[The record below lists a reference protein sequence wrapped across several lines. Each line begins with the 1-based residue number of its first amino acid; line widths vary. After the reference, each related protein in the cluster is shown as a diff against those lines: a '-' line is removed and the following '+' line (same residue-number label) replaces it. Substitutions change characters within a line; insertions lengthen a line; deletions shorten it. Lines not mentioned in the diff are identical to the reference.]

1 MICVSIQE
9 PSFER
14 CKEMM
19 LSLAA
24 KGADRI
30 AELRADLCH
39 FTPEQVSLLVA
50 ANPHT
55 IVTSRV
61 ESDNPSLS
69 FNRLCA
75 AIEAGAEYIDTELEY
90 PDDLQLQLRNR
101 ARSAG
106 TKLIV
111 SWHNFSTTPPL
122 KQLLEVY
129 RSCAEKGADV
139 VKIVTTANSLI
150 DATRTMRLYRS
161 VARLPRK
168 RDNRPP
174 LAAFAMGSAGKFTRY
189 LSLKLGSPL
198 SYTYPDGANATAPGQ
213 YSESQLAALL
223 EPGKIALPSLLRA
236 PGESTAAACGENTTA
251 APKEGTAAAPG
262 ESTATAPEESTAT
275 APQRERRSI
284 YIPCSKSHAQRAII
298 AAIYS
303 RGKSVLENFQPCNDS
318 AAALEVA
325 RQLGCRV
332 EESNMQVTIESS
344 GAEAIKNSLGE
355 RVTLHPGES
364 GLLTR
369 LLIPMACYFA
379 YGQKRT
385 VEISAEGSL
394 LTRDITATVEA
405 VENAG
410 FNCIARRE
418 EGKSGLFMP
427 CAISGREAEL
437 PEEIIIDGRTSSQI
451 ISGFLMALP
460 LFKRAVGINSFSV
473 ASMPYILLTE
483 SVLEEFGI
491 KVNSLPER
499 EGFRWQF
506 SGREEYKAKEVMLQ
520 SDWSSAAY
528 FLVAEAI
535 RQSLKIGSA
544 KGGELSFP
552 NLKRETKQ
560 ADEAILSILESCGCR
575 IERKEMRIWAPPA
588 LKPFRADATN
598 SPDLFPILAVLA
610 SFCEGRSSI
619 KGVGRLAA
627 KESNRAESIL
637 SELSA
642 IGANIQIQGDSMLI
656 EGAALSGGEIRSYND
671 HRIAMSAAIAALFIE
686 NPVYI
691 NEIKCINKSFP
702 TFFEVLKEYIKIIW
716 Q

>member
-30 AELRADLCH
+30 AELRADLCR

-111 SWHNFSTTPPL
+111 SWHNFSATPPL

-168 RDNRPP
+168 RIQRPP

-198 SYTYPDGANATAPGQ
+198 SYTYPDGAKATAPGQ

-223 EPGKIALPSLLRA
+223 EPGKIELPSLLRA
-236 PGESTAAACGENTTA
+236 PGESTAAA
-251 APKEGTAAAPG
+251 PL
-262 ESTATAPEESTAT
+262 
-275 APQRERRSI
+275 RERRSI

-303 RGKSVLENFQPCNDS
+303 RGKSILENFQPCNDS

-332 EESNMQVTIESS
+332 EESNMQVTIESP
-344 GAEAIKNSLGE
+344 GAEAIKDSLGE

-627 KESNRAESIL
+627 KESNRAESIF

>member
-61 ESDNPSLS
+61 ESNNPSLS

-111 SWHNFSTTPPL
+111 SWHNFSATPPL

-223 EPGKIALPSLLRA
+223 EPGKIELPSLLRA
-236 PGESTAAACGENTTA
+236 PGESTAAA
-251 APKEGTAAAPG
+251 PL
-262 ESTATAPEESTAT
+262 
-275 APQRERRSI
+275 RERRSI

-303 RGKSVLENFQPCNDS
+303 RGKSILENFQPCNDS

-332 EESNMQVTIESS
+332 EESNMQVTIESP

-588 LKPFRADATN
+588 LKSFRADATN

-610 SFCEGRSSI
+610 SFCKGRSSI

-627 KESNRAESIL
+627 KESNRAESIF

>member
-9 PSFER
+9 PSFEK
-14 CKEMM
+14 CKQMM

-24 KGADRI
+24 KGSDRI

-111 SWHNFSTTPPL
+111 SWHNFSATPPL

-168 RDNRPP
+168 RGNRPP

-198 SYTYPDGANATAPGQ
+198 SYTYPDGAKATAPGQ

-223 EPGKIALPSLLRA
+223 EPGKIELPSLLRA
-236 PGESTAAACGENTTA
+236 PGASTAA
-251 APKEGTAAAPG
+251 APKEGTAAALG
-262 ESTATAPEESTAT
+262 ESTAADPL
-275 APQRERRSI
+275 RERRSI

-332 EESNMQVTIESS
+332 EESNMQVTIESP

-460 LFKRAVGINSFSV
+460 LFKRAVGVNSFSV

-544 KGGELSFP
+544 RGGELSFP

-610 SFCEGRSSI
+610 SFCKGRSSI

-627 KESNRAESIL
+627 KESNRAESIF

-671 HRIAMSAAIAALFIE
+671 HRIAMSTAIASLFIE

>member
-9 PSFER
+9 PSFEK

-30 AELRADLCH
+30 AELRADLCR

-111 SWHNFSTTPPL
+111 SWHNFSATPPL

-168 RDNRPP
+168 RIHRPP

-198 SYTYPDGANATAPGQ
+198 SYTYPDGAKATAPGQ

-223 EPGKIALPSLLRA
+223 EPGKTELPSLLRA
-236 PGESTAAACGENTTA
+236 PGASTAAASGESA
-251 APKEGTAAAPG
+251 AAAPL
-262 ESTATAPEESTAT
+262 
-275 APQRERRSI
+275 REQRSI

-303 RGKSVLENFQPCNDS
+303 RGKSILENFQPCNDS

-332 EESNMQVTIESS
+332 EESNMQVTIESP

-460 LFKRAVGINSFSV
+460 LFKRAVGVNSFSV

-588 LKPFRADATN
+588 LKSFRADATN

-627 KESNRAESIL
+627 KESNRAESIF

-671 HRIAMSAAIAALFIE
+671 HRIAMSTAIASLFIE

>member
-90 PDDLQLQLRNR
+90 PDYLQLQLRNR

-111 SWHNFSTTPPL
+111 SWHNFSATPPL

-168 RDNRPP
+168 RGNRSP

-189 LSLKLGSPL
+189 LSLKIGSPL
-198 SYTYPDGANATAPGQ
+198 SYTYPDGAKATAPGQ

-223 EPGKIALPSLLRA
+223 EPGKIELPSLLRA
-236 PGESTAAACGENTTA
+236 PGASTAA
-251 APKEGTAAAPG
+251 APKEGTAAALG
-262 ESTATAPEESTAT
+262 ESTAADPL
-275 APQRERRSI
+275 RERRSI

-303 RGKSVLENFQPCNDS
+303 RGKSILENFQPCNDS

-332 EESNMQVTIESS
+332 EESNMRVTIESP

-588 LKPFRADATN
+588 LKSFRADATN

-627 KESNRAESIL
+627 KESNRAESIF

>member
-90 PDDLQLQLRNR
+90 PDYLQLQLRNR

-111 SWHNFSTTPPL
+111 SWHNFSATPPL

-168 RDNRPP
+168 RGNRSP

-189 LSLKLGSPL
+189 LSLKIGSPL
-198 SYTYPDGANATAPGQ
+198 SYTYPDGAKATAPGQ

-236 PGESTAAACGENTTA
+236 PGESTAAD
-251 APKEGTAAAPG
+251 PL
-262 ESTATAPEESTAT
+262 
-275 APQRERRSI
+275 RERRSI

-303 RGKSVLENFQPCNDS
+303 RGKSILENFQPCNDS

-332 EESNMQVTIESS
+332 EESNMRVTIESP

-588 LKPFRADATN
+588 LKSFRADATN

-627 KESNRAESIL
+627 KESNRAESIF

>member
-24 KGADRI
+24 KGSDRI

-111 SWHNFSTTPPL
+111 SWHNFSATPPL

-168 RDNRPP
+168 RGNRPP

-223 EPGKIALPSLLRA
+223 EPGKIELPSLLRA
-236 PGESTAAACGENTTA
+236 PGESTAAA
-251 APKEGTAAAPG
+251 PL
-262 ESTATAPEESTAT
+262 
-275 APQRERRSI
+275 RERRSI

-332 EESNMQVTIESS
+332 EESNMQVTIESP
-344 GAEAIKNSLGE
+344 GAEAIKDSLGE

-427 CAISGREAEL
+427 CSISGREAEL

-483 SVLEEFGI
+483 SVLDEFGI

-506 SGREEYKAKEVMLQ
+506 SGREEYKAKEIMLQ

-535 RQSLKIGSA
+535 RQSLKIGIA

-575 IERKEMRIWAPPA
+575 VERTEMRIWAPPA
-588 LKPFRADATN
+588 LKSFRADATN

-627 KESNRAESIL
+627 KESNRAESIF

-671 HRIAMSAAIAALFIE
+671 HRIAMSTAIASLFIE

>member
-111 SWHNFSTTPPL
+111 SWHNFSATPPL

-129 RSCAEKGADV
+129 HSCAEKGADV

-168 RDNRPP
+168 RIQRPP

-189 LSLKLGSPL
+189 LSLKIGSPL

-223 EPGKIALPSLLRA
+223 EAGKIELPSLLRA
-236 PGESTAAACGENTTA
+236 PGESTAAA
-251 APKEGTAAAPG
+251 PL
-262 ESTATAPEESTAT
+262 
-275 APQRERRSI
+275 RERRSI

-332 EESNMQVTIESS
+332 EESNMQVTIESP
-344 GAEAIKNSLGE
+344 GAEAIKDSLGE

-588 LKPFRADATN
+588 LKSFRADATN

-627 KESNRAESIL
+627 KESNRAESIF

>member
-9 PSFER
+9 PSFEK
-14 CKEMM
+14 CKQMM

-30 AELRADLCH
+30 AELRADLCR

-61 ESDNPSLS
+61 ESNNPSLS

-111 SWHNFSTTPPL
+111 SWHNFSATPPL

-168 RDNRPP
+168 RGNRPP

-198 SYTYPDGANATAPGQ
+198 SYTYPDGAKATAPGQ

-236 PGESTAAACGENTTA
+236 PGESTAAA
-251 APKEGTAAAPG
+251 PKEGTAADPL
-262 ESTATAPEESTAT
+262 
-275 APQRERRSI
+275 RERRSI

-332 EESNMQVTIESS
+332 EESNMRVTIESP
-344 GAEAIKNSLGE
+344 GAETIKNSLGE

-588 LKPFRADATN
+588 LKSFRADATN

-610 SFCEGRSSI
+610 SFCKGRSSI

-627 KESNRAESIL
+627 KESNRAESIF

>member
-24 KGADRI
+24 KGSDRI

-61 ESDNPSLS
+61 DSDNPSLS

-111 SWHNFSTTPPL
+111 SWHNFSATPPL

-223 EPGKIALPSLLRA
+223 EPGKIELPSLLRA
-236 PGESTAAACGENTTA
+236 PGASTAA
-251 APKEGTAAAPG
+251 APKEGTAAALG
-262 ESTATAPEESTAT
+262 ESTAAAPL
-275 APQRERRSI
+275 RERRSI

-303 RGKSVLENFQPCNDS
+303 RGKSILENFQPCNDS

-332 EESNMQVTIESS
+332 EESNMQVTIESP

-627 KESNRAESIL
+627 KESNRAESIF

>member
-30 AELRADLCH
+30 AELRADLCR

-111 SWHNFSTTPPL
+111 SWHNFSATPPL

-168 RDNRPP
+168 RIQRPP

-189 LSLKLGSPL
+189 LSLKIGSPL
-198 SYTYPDGANATAPGQ
+198 SYTYPDGAITTAPGQ

-223 EPGKIALPSLLRA
+223 EPGKTELPSLLRA
-236 PGESTAAACGENTTA
+236 PGASTTA
-251 APKEGTAAAPG
+251 APE

-303 RGKSVLENFQPCNDS
+303 RGKSILENFQPCNDS

-332 EESNMQVTIESS
+332 EESNMQVTIESP

-535 RQSLKIGSA
+535 RQSLKIGIA

-575 IERKEMRIWAPPA
+575 VERKEMRIWAPPA

-627 KESNRAESIL
+627 KESNRAESIF

>member
-24 KGADRI
+24 KGSDRI
-30 AELRADLCH
+30 AELRADLCR

-90 PDDLQLQLRNR
+90 PDDLQLQLCNR

-111 SWHNFSTTPPL
+111 SWHNFSATPPL

-168 RDNRPP
+168 RGNRPP

-223 EPGKIALPSLLRA
+223 EPGKTELPSLLRA
-236 PGESTAAACGENTTA
+236 PGESTAAA
-251 APKEGTAAAPG
+251 PKEGTAADPL
-262 ESTATAPEESTAT
+262 
-275 APQRERRSI
+275 RERRSI

-332 EESNMQVTIESS
+332 EESNMRVTIESP
-344 GAEAIKNSLGE
+344 GAEAIKDSLGE

-460 LFKRAVGINSFSV
+460 LFKRAVGVNSFSV

-535 RQSLKIGSA
+535 RQSLKIGIA

-588 LKPFRADATN
+588 LKSFRADATN

-627 KESNRAESIL
+627 KESNRAESIF

>member
-24 KGADRI
+24 KGSDRI
-30 AELRADLCH
+30 AELRADLCR

-111 SWHNFSTTPPL
+111 SWHNFSATPPL

-168 RDNRPP
+168 RIQRPP

-223 EPGKIALPSLLRA
+223 EPGKIELPSLLRA
-236 PGESTAAACGENTTA
+236 PGESTAAA
-251 APKEGTAAAPG
+251 PL
-262 ESTATAPEESTAT
+262 
-275 APQRERRSI
+275 RERRSI

-332 EESNMQVTIESS
+332 EESNMQVTIESP
-344 GAEAIKNSLGE
+344 GAEAIKDSLGE

-575 IERKEMRIWAPPA
+575 IERKEMRIWAPTA
-588 LKPFRADATN
+588 LKSFRADATN

-627 KESNRAESIL
+627 KESNRAESIF

>member
-1 MICVSIQE
+1 
-9 PSFER
+9 
-14 CKEMM
+14 
-19 LSLAA
+19 
-24 KGADRI
+24 
-30 AELRADLCH
+30 
-39 FTPEQVSLLVA
+39 
-50 ANPHT
+50 
-55 IVTSRV
+55 
-61 ESDNPSLS
+61 
-69 FNRLCA
+69 
-75 AIEAGAEYIDTELEY
+75 
-90 PDDLQLQLRNR
+90 
-101 ARSAG
+101 
-106 TKLIV
+106 
-111 SWHNFSTTPPL
+111 
-122 KQLLEVY
+122 
-129 RSCAEKGADV
+129 
-139 VKIVTTANSLI
+139 
-150 DATRTMRLYRS
+150 
-161 VARLPRK
+161 
-168 RDNRPP
+168 
-174 LAAFAMGSAGKFTRY
+174 
-189 LSLKLGSPL
+189 
-198 SYTYPDGANATAPGQ
+198 
-213 YSESQLAALL
+213 
-223 EPGKIALPSLLRA
+223 
-236 PGESTAAACGENTTA
+236 
-251 APKEGTAAAPG
+251 
-262 ESTATAPEESTAT
+262 
-275 APQRERRSI
+275 
-284 YIPCSKSHAQRAII
+284 
-298 AAIYS
+298 
-303 RGKSVLENFQPCNDS
+303 
-318 AAALEVA
+318 
-325 RQLGCRV
+325 
-332 EESNMQVTIESS
+332 MQVTIESP

-410 FNCIARRE
+410 FSCIARRE

-575 IERKEMRIWAPPA
+575 IERKEMRIWSPPA

-627 KESNRAESIL
+627 KESNRAESIF

>member
-9 PSFER
+9 PSFEK
-14 CKEMM
+14 CKQMT

-111 SWHNFSTTPPL
+111 SWHNFSATPPL

-129 RSCAEKGADV
+129 HNCAEKGADV

-168 RDNRPP
+168 RIQRPP

-189 LSLKLGSPL
+189 LSLKLGSPI

-236 PGESTAAACGENTTA
+236 PGASTTA
-251 APKEGTAAAPG
+251 EPKEGTAA
-262 ESTATAPEESTAT
+262 

-325 RQLGCRV
+325 RQIGCRV
-332 EESNMQVTIESS
+332 EESNMQVTIESP

-410 FNCIARRE
+410 FSCIARRE

-535 RQSLKIGSA
+535 RQSLKIGIA

-588 LKPFRADATN
+588 LKSFRADATN

-627 KESNRAESIL
+627 KESNRAESIF

-656 EGAALSGGEIRSYND
+656 EGAALSEGEIRSYND

>member
-111 SWHNFSTTPPL
+111 SWHNFSATPPL

-168 RDNRPP
+168 RGNRPP

-189 LSLKLGSPL
+189 LSLKLGSSL

-223 EPGKIALPSLLRA
+223 EPGKIELPSLLRA
-236 PGESTAAACGENTTA
+236 PGESTAAA
-251 APKEGTAAAPG
+251 PL
-262 ESTATAPEESTAT
+262 
-275 APQRERRSI
+275 RERRSI

-332 EESNMQVTIESS
+332 EESNMQVTIESP
-344 GAEAIKNSLGE
+344 GAEAIKDSLGE

-627 KESNRAESIL
+627 KESNRAESIF

>member
-111 SWHNFSTTPPL
+111 SWHNFSATPPL

-168 RDNRPP
+168 RGNRPP

-189 LSLKLGSPL
+189 LSLKLGSSL

-223 EPGKIALPSLLRA
+223 EPGKIELPSLLRA
-236 PGESTAAACGENTTA
+236 PVASTAAACGENTTA
-251 APKEGTAAAPG
+251 APKEGTAAAPL
-262 ESTATAPEESTAT
+262 
-275 APQRERRSI
+275 RERRSI
-284 YIPCSKSHAQRAII
+284 YIPCSKSHAQRAIS

-332 EESNMQVTIESS
+332 EESNMQVTIESP

-506 SGREEYKAKEVMLQ
+506 SGREEYKVKEVMLQ

-588 LKPFRADATN
+588 LKSFRADATN

-627 KESNRAESIL
+627 KESNRAESIF

>member
-101 ARSAG
+101 AHSAG

-111 SWHNFSTTPPL
+111 SWHNFSATPPL

-168 RDNRPP
+168 RIQRPP

-189 LSLKLGSPL
+189 LSLKIGSPL
-198 SYTYPDGANATAPGQ
+198 SYTYPDGAKATAPGQ

-236 PGESTAAACGENTTA
+236 PGASTAAASGESA
-251 APKEGTAAAPG
+251 AAAPL
-262 ESTATAPEESTAT
+262 
-275 APQRERRSI
+275 RERRSI

-303 RGKSVLENFQPCNDS
+303 RGKSILENFQPCNDS

-332 EESNMQVTIESS
+332 EESNMRVTIESP

-437 PEEIIIDGRTSSQI
+437 PKEIIIDGRTSSQI

-460 LFKRAVGINSFSV
+460 LFKRTVGINSFSV

-575 IERKEMRIWAPPA
+575 IERKEMRIWAPPT

-619 KGVGRLAA
+619 NGVGRLAA
-627 KESNRAESIL
+627 KESNRAESIF

>member
-14 CKEMM
+14 CKQMM

-61 ESDNPSLS
+61 ESNNPSLS

-111 SWHNFSTTPPL
+111 SWHNFSATPPL

-168 RDNRPP
+168 RGNRPP

-223 EPGKIALPSLLRA
+223 EPGKIELPSLLRA
-236 PGESTAAACGENTTA
+236 PGES
-251 APKEGTAAAPG
+251 TAAAPG

-275 APQRERRSI
+275 APLRERRSI

-332 EESNMQVTIESS
+332 EESNMQVTIESP

-437 PEEIIIDGRTSSQI
+437 PKEIIIDGRTSSQI

-627 KESNRAESIL
+627 KESNRAESIF

-656 EGAALSGGEIRSYND
+656 EGTALSGGEIRSYND

>member
-9 PSFER
+9 PSFEK

-30 AELRADLCH
+30 AELRADLCR

-111 SWHNFSTTPPL
+111 SWHNFSATPPL

-168 RDNRPP
+168 RGNRPP

-223 EPGKIALPSLLRA
+223 EPGKIELPSLLRA
-236 PGESTAAACGENTTA
+236 PGES
-251 APKEGTAAAPG
+251 TAAAPG

-275 APQRERRSI
+275 APLRERRSI

-332 EESNMQVTIESS
+332 EESNMQVTIESP

-627 KESNRAESIL
+627 KESNRAESIF

>member
-30 AELRADLCH
+30 AELRADLCR

-198 SYTYPDGANATAPGQ
+198 SYTYPDGAKATAPGQ

-223 EPGKIALPSLLRA
+223 EPGKTELPSLLRA
-236 PGESTAAACGENTTA
+236 SGASTAAASGESA
-251 APKEGTAAAPG
+251 AAAPL
-262 ESTATAPEESTAT
+262 
-275 APQRERRSI
+275 RERRSI

-303 RGKSVLENFQPCNDS
+303 RGKSILENFQPCNDS

-332 EESNMQVTIESS
+332 EESNMQVTIESP

-410 FNCIARRE
+410 FSCIARRE
-418 EGKSGLFMP
+418 EGKSGVFMP

-588 LKPFRADATN
+588 LKSFRADATN

-627 KESNRAESIL
+627 KESNRAESIF

>member
-111 SWHNFSTTPPL
+111 SWHNFSATPPL

-168 RDNRPP
+168 RGNRPP

-198 SYTYPDGANATAPGQ
+198 SYTYPDGAKATAPGQ

-223 EPGKIALPSLLRA
+223 EPGKIELPSLLRA
-236 PGESTAAACGENTTA
+236 PG
-251 APKEGTAAAPG
+251 
-262 ESTATAPEESTAT
+262 ESTAT

-332 EESNMQVTIESS
+332 EESNMQVTIESP

-588 LKPFRADATN
+588 LKSFRADATN

-627 KESNRAESIL
+627 KESNRAESIF

>member
-24 KGADRI
+24 KGSDRI
-30 AELRADLCH
+30 AELRADLCR

-111 SWHNFSTTPPL
+111 SWHNFSATPPL
-122 KQLLEVY
+122 KQLLDVY
-129 RSCAEKGADV
+129 HNCAEKGADV

-168 RDNRPP
+168 RGNRPP

-198 SYTYPDGANATAPGQ
+198 SYTYPDGAKATAPGQ

-223 EPGKIALPSLLRA
+223 EPGKIELPSLLRA
-236 PGESTAAACGENTTA
+236 PGESTAAA
-251 APKEGTAAAPG
+251 PL
-262 ESTATAPEESTAT
+262 
-275 APQRERRSI
+275 RERRSI

-303 RGKSVLENFQPCNDS
+303 RGKSILENFQPCNDS

-332 EESNMQVTIESS
+332 EESKMQVTIESP

-588 LKPFRADATN
+588 LKSFRADATN

-627 KESNRAESIL
+627 KESNRAESIF

>member
-9 PSFER
+9 PSFEK
-14 CKEMM
+14 CKQMM

-24 KGADRI
+24 KGSDRI
-30 AELRADLCH
+30 AELRADLCR

-111 SWHNFSTTPPL
+111 SWHNFSATPPL

-129 RSCAEKGADV
+129 HNCAEKGADV

-168 RDNRPP
+168 RGNRPP

-198 SYTYPDGANATAPGQ
+198 SYTYPDGAKATAPGQ

-223 EPGKIALPSLLRA
+223 EPGKTELPSLLRA
-236 PGESTAAACGENTTA
+236 PGASTAA
-251 APKEGTAAAPG
+251 APKEGTAAALG
-262 ESTATAPEESTAT
+262 ESTAADPL
-275 APQRERRSI
+275 RERRSI

-303 RGKSVLENFQPCNDS
+303 RGKSILENFQPCNDS

-332 EESNMQVTIESS
+332 EESNMQVTIESP

-410 FNCIARRE
+410 FSCIARRE

-460 LFKRAVGINSFSV
+460 LFKRAVGVNSFSV

-491 KVNSLPER
+491 KVNSLPEH

-544 KGGELSFP
+544 KSGELSFP

-588 LKPFRADATN
+588 LKSFRADATN
-598 SPDLFPILAVLA
+598 SPDLFPILAILA

-627 KESNRAESIL
+627 KESNRAESIF

-642 IGANIQIQGDSMLI
+642 IGANIQIQGNSMLI

>member
-24 KGADRI
+24 KGSDRI
-30 AELRADLCH
+30 AELRADLCR

-75 AIEAGAEYIDTELEY
+75 AIEAAAEYRDTELEY

-111 SWHNFSTTPPL
+111 SWHNFSATPPL

-168 RDNRPP
+168 RGNRPP

-189 LSLKLGSPL
+189 LSLKIGSPL

-223 EPGKIALPSLLRA
+223 EPGKIELPSLLRA
-236 PGESTAAACGENTTA
+236 PGASTAAD
-251 APKEGTAAAPG
+251 PL
-262 ESTATAPEESTAT
+262 
-275 APQRERRSI
+275 RERRSI

-303 RGKSVLENFQPCNDS
+303 RGKSILENFQPCNDS

-332 EESNMQVTIESS
+332 EESNMQVTIESP

-588 LKPFRADATN
+588 LKSFRADATN

-627 KESNRAESIL
+627 KESNRAESIF

>member
-111 SWHNFSTTPPL
+111 SWHNFSATPPL

-168 RDNRPP
+168 RIQRPP

-223 EPGKIALPSLLRA
+223 EPGKIELPSLLRA
-236 PGESTAAACGENTTA
+236 PGESTAAA
-251 APKEGTAAAPG
+251 PL
-262 ESTATAPEESTAT
+262 
-275 APQRERRSI
+275 RERRSI

-303 RGKSVLENFQPCNDS
+303 RGKSILENFQPCNDS

-332 EESNMQVTIESS
+332 EESNMQVTIESP
-344 GAEAIKNSLGE
+344 GAEAIKDSLGE

-588 LKPFRADATN
+588 LKSFRADATN

-627 KESNRAESIL
+627 KESNRAESIF

-671 HRIAMSAAIAALFIE
+671 HRIAMSTAIASLFIE

>member
-111 SWHNFSTTPPL
+111 SWHNFSATPPL

-168 RDNRPP
+168 RIQRPP

-223 EPGKIALPSLLRA
+223 EPGKIELPSLLRA
-236 PGESTAAACGENTTA
+236 HGANTAA
-251 APKEGTAAAPG
+251 APKEGTAAALG
-262 ESTATAPEESTAT
+262 ESTAAAPL
-275 APQRERRSI
+275 RERRSI

-303 RGKSVLENFQPCNDS
+303 RGKSILENFQPCNDS

-332 EESNMQVTIESS
+332 EESNMQVTIESP

-460 LFKRAVGINSFSV
+460 LFKRAVGVNSFSV

-627 KESNRAESIL
+627 KESNRAESIF

>member
-9 PSFER
+9 PSFEK
-14 CKEMM
+14 CKQMM

-24 KGADRI
+24 KGSDRI
-30 AELRADLCH
+30 AELRADLCR

-111 SWHNFSTTPPL
+111 SWHNFSATPPL

-168 RDNRPP
+168 RGNRPP

-198 SYTYPDGANATAPGQ
+198 SYTYPDGAKATAPGQ

-223 EPGKIALPSLLRA
+223 EPGKTELPSLLRA
-236 PGESTAAACGENTTA
+236 PGASTAAALGEN
-251 APKEGTAAAPG
+251 TAAAPL
-262 ESTATAPEESTAT
+262 
-275 APQRERRSI
+275 RERRSI

-325 RQLGCRV
+325 HQLGCRV
-332 EESNMQVTIESS
+332 EESNMQVTIESP

-460 LFKRAVGINSFSV
+460 LFKRAVGVNSFSV

-552 NLKRETKQ
+552 NLKRETQQ

-575 IERKEMRIWAPPA
+575 VERTEMRIWAPPA
-588 LKPFRADATN
+588 LKSFRADATN

-627 KESNRAESIL
+627 KESNRAESIF

>member
-24 KGADRI
+24 KGSDRI
-30 AELRADLCH
+30 AELRADLCR

-111 SWHNFSTTPPL
+111 SWHNFSATPPL

-168 RDNRPP
+168 RGNRPP

-198 SYTYPDGANATAPGQ
+198 SYTYPDGAKATAPGQ

-236 PGESTAAACGENTTA
+236 PGESTAAA
-251 APKEGTAAAPG
+251 PKEGTAADPL
-262 ESTATAPEESTAT
+262 
-275 APQRERRSI
+275 RERRSI

-303 RGKSVLENFQPCNDS
+303 RGKSILENFQPCNDS

-332 EESNMQVTIESS
+332 EESNMQVTIESP

-460 LFKRAVGINSFSV
+460 LFKRAVGVNSFSV

-544 KGGELSFP
+544 KSGELSFP

-588 LKPFRADATN
+588 LKSFRADATN

-627 KESNRAESIL
+627 KESNRAESIF

>member
-9 PSFER
+9 PSFEK
-14 CKEMM
+14 CKQMM

-30 AELRADLCH
+30 AELRADLCR

-111 SWHNFSTTPPL
+111 SWHNFSATPPL

-168 RDNRPP
+168 RIQRPP

-236 PGESTAAACGENTTA
+236 PGESTAAASGESS
-251 APKEGTAAAPG
+251 AAAPG
-262 ESTATAPEESTAT
+262 ESTAT

-318 AAALEVA
+318 AAALEIA

-332 EESNMQVTIESS
+332 EESNMQVTIESP

-460 LFKRAVGINSFSV
+460 LFKRAVGVNSFSV

-535 RQSLKIGSA
+535 RQSLKIGIA

-575 IERKEMRIWAPPA
+575 IERKDMRIWAPPA

-627 KESNRAESIL
+627 KESNRAESIF

-671 HRIAMSAAIAALFIE
+671 HRIAMSATIAALFIE

>member
-30 AELRADLCH
+30 AELRADLCR

-111 SWHNFSTTPPL
+111 SWHNFSATPPL

-168 RDNRPP
+168 RGNRPP

-223 EPGKIALPSLLRA
+223 EPGKIELPSLLRA
-236 PGESTAAACGENTTA
+236 PEESTAA
-251 APKEGTAAAPG
+251 APKEGTAAALG
-262 ESTATAPEESTAT
+262 ESTAADPL
-275 APQRERRSI
+275 RERRSI

-332 EESNMQVTIESS
+332 EESNMQVTIESP
-344 GAEAIKNSLGE
+344 GAEAIKDSLGE

-491 KVNSLPER
+491 KVNSLSER

-588 LKPFRADATN
+588 LKSFRADATN

-627 KESNRAESIL
+627 KESNRAESIF

-686 NPVYI
+686 KPVYI

>member
-24 KGADRI
+24 KGSDRI
-30 AELRADLCH
+30 AELRADLCR

-111 SWHNFSTTPPL
+111 SWHNFSATPPL

-168 RDNRPP
+168 RIQRPP

-223 EPGKIALPSLLRA
+223 EPGKTELPSLLRA
-236 PGESTAAACGENTTA
+236 PGASTAAASGESA
-251 APKEGTAAAPG
+251 AAAPL
-262 ESTATAPEESTAT
+262 
-275 APQRERRSI
+275 RERRSI

-303 RGKSVLENFQPCNDS
+303 RGKSILENFQPCNDS

-332 EESNMQVTIESS
+332 EESNMQVTIESP

-535 RQSLKIGSA
+535 RQSLKIGIA

-588 LKPFRADATN
+588 LKSFRADATN

-627 KESNRAESIL
+627 KESNRAESIF

>member
-24 KGADRI
+24 KGSDRI

-129 RSCAEKGADV
+129 RNCAEKGADV

-168 RDNRPP
+168 RGNRPP

-223 EPGKIALPSLLRA
+223 EPGKTELPSLLRA
-236 PGESTAAACGENTTA
+236 PGESTAAA
-251 APKEGTAAAPG
+251 PKEGTAAALG
-262 ESTATAPEESTAT
+262 ESTAAAPL
-275 APQRERRSI
+275 RERRSI

-303 RGKSVLENFQPCNDS
+303 RGKSILENFQPCNDS

-332 EESNMQVTIESS
+332 EESNMRVTIESP

-627 KESNRAESIL
+627 KESNRAESIF

>member
-30 AELRADLCH
+30 AELRADLCR

-61 ESDNPSLS
+61 ESNNPSLS

-111 SWHNFSTTPPL
+111 SWHNFSATPPL

-129 RSCAEKGADV
+129 HSCAEKGADV

-168 RDNRPP
+168 RIQRPP

-198 SYTYPDGANATAPGQ
+198 SYTYPDGAKATAPGQ

-223 EPGKIALPSLLRA
+223 EPGKIELPSLLRA
-236 PGESTAAACGENTTA
+236 PGASTAAD
-251 APKEGTAAAPG
+251 PL
-262 ESTATAPEESTAT
+262 
-275 APQRERRSI
+275 RERRSI

-303 RGKSVLENFQPCNDS
+303 RGKSILENFQPCNDS

-460 LFKRAVGINSFSV
+460 LFKRAVGVNSFSV

-588 LKPFRADATN
+588 LKSFRADATN

-627 KESNRAESIL
+627 KESNRAESIF

>member
-111 SWHNFSTTPPL
+111 SWHNFSATPPL

-168 RDNRPP
+168 RGNRPP

-223 EPGKIALPSLLRA
+223 EPGKIELPSLLRA
-236 PGESTAAACGENTTA
+236 SGASTAAA
-251 APKEGTAAAPG
+251 PL
-262 ESTATAPEESTAT
+262 
-275 APQRERRSI
+275 RERRSI

-303 RGKSVLENFQPCNDS
+303 RGKSILENFQPCNDS

-332 EESNMQVTIESS
+332 EESNMQVTIESP

-460 LFKRAVGINSFSV
+460 LFKRAVGVNSFSV

-627 KESNRAESIL
+627 KESNRAESIF

-671 HRIAMSAAIAALFIE
+671 HRIAMSTAIASLFIE

>member
-30 AELRADLCH
+30 AELRADLCR

-55 IVTSRV
+55 VVTSRV
-61 ESDNPSLS
+61 ESNNPSLS

-129 RSCAEKGADV
+129 HSCAEKGADV

-168 RDNRPP
+168 RGNRPP

-198 SYTYPDGANATAPGQ
+198 SYTYPDGAKATAPGQ

-223 EPGKIALPSLLRA
+223 EPGKTELPSLLRA
-236 PGESTAAACGENTTA
+236 PGASTAAARGENTTA
-251 APKEGTAAAPG
+251 APKEGTAAAPL
-262 ESTATAPEESTAT
+262 
-275 APQRERRSI
+275 RERRSI

-332 EESNMQVTIESS
+332 EESNMQVTIESP

-451 ISGFLMALP
+451 ISGFLMVLP
-460 LFKRAVGINSFSV
+460 LFKRAVGVNSFSV

-535 RQSLKIGSA
+535 RQSLNIGSA
-544 KGGELSFP
+544 KGGEISFP

-588 LKPFRADATN
+588 LKSFRADATN

-627 KESNRAESIL
+627 KESNRAESIF

>member
-30 AELRADLCH
+30 AELRADLCR

-111 SWHNFSTTPPL
+111 SWHNFSATPPL

-168 RDNRPP
+168 RGNRPP

-236 PGESTAAACGENTTA
+236 PGASTTAASGESTAA
-251 APKEGTAAAPG
+251 APKEGTAAAPL
-262 ESTATAPEESTAT
+262 
-275 APQRERRSI
+275 RERRSI

-303 RGKSVLENFQPCNDS
+303 RGKSILENFQPCNDS

-332 EESNMQVTIESS
+332 EESNMRVTIESP

-410 FNCIARRE
+410 FSCIARRE

-627 KESNRAESIL
+627 KESNRAESIF

>member
-24 KGADRI
+24 KGSDRI

-61 ESDNPSLS
+61 ESNNPSLS

-111 SWHNFSTTPPL
+111 SWHNFSATPPL

-168 RDNRPP
+168 RIQRPP

-198 SYTYPDGANATAPGQ
+198 SYTYPDGAKATAPGQ

-223 EPGKIALPSLLRA
+223 EPGKIELPSLLRA
-236 PGESTAAACGENTTA
+236 PGESTAAA
-251 APKEGTAAAPG
+251 
-262 ESTATAPEESTAT
+262 PEESTAA

-303 RGKSVLENFQPCNDS
+303 RGKSILENFQPCNDS

-332 EESNMQVTIESS
+332 EESNMQVTIESP
-344 GAEAIKNSLGE
+344 GAEAIKDSLGE

-544 KGGELSFP
+544 RDGELSFP

-560 ADEAILSILESCGCR
+560 ADEAIISILESCGCR

-588 LKPFRADATN
+588 LKSFRADATN

-610 SFCEGRSSI
+610 SFCKGRSSI

-627 KESNRAESIL
+627 KESNRAESIF

-671 HRIAMSAAIAALFIE
+671 HRIAMSAAIASLFIE

>member
-9 PSFER
+9 PSFEK

-19 LSLAA
+19 LSLAT

-111 SWHNFSTTPPL
+111 SWHNFSATPPL

-168 RDNRPP
+168 RIQRPP

-236 PGESTAAACGENTTA
+236 PGESTAAA
-251 APKEGTAAAPG
+251 PG

-303 RGKSVLENFQPCNDS
+303 RGKSILENFQPCNDS

-332 EESNMQVTIESS
+332 EESNMQVTIESP

-627 KESNRAESIL
+627 KESNRAESIF